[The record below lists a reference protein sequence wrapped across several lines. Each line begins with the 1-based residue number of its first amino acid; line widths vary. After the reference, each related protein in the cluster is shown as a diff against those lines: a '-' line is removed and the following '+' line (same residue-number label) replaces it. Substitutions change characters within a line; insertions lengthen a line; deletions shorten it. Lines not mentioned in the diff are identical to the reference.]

1 MIDSESTLA
10 VGIVVSLL
18 VWEVSRLSPG
28 GLVVPAYAVMHLSRP
43 GWLAGIVLSSLLAYG
58 AFQFFKKYTLLY
70 GRRRFTLMILSGM
83 VAKTLVTRLS
93 LVLPWLD
100 PGGPLD
106 VLGNVVP
113 GLVANDFEQQG
124 VLPTL
129 AASVLATAVTFGVL
143 HMVEWLSAALFTTFG
158 GM

>member
-43 GWLAGIVLSSLLAYG
+43 GLAGIVLSSLLAYG

-70 GRRRFTLMILSGM
+70 GRRRFTVIILSGM
-83 VAKTLVTRLS
+83 VAKTWS
-93 LVLPWLD
+93 LASPWSFR
-100 PGGPLD
+100 G
-106 VLGNVVP
+106 
-113 GLVANDFEQQG
+113 
-124 VLPTL
+124 
-129 AASVLATAVTFGVL
+129 
-143 HMVEWLSAALFTTFG
+143 
-158 GM
+158 